1 MKPTPTTIN
10 EIVDDLAKQGL
21 DMQIENGEHTLVPLT
36 YDRFKQ
42 LLKLTISKERCAG
55 LEAL

>member
-1 MKPTPTTIN
+1 MPTTIN

-21 DMQIENGEHTLVPLT
+21 DLQIESGEHTLAPLT

-42 LLKLTISKERCAG
+42 LLKLTTAKERSAG
-55 LEAL
+55 LVAL